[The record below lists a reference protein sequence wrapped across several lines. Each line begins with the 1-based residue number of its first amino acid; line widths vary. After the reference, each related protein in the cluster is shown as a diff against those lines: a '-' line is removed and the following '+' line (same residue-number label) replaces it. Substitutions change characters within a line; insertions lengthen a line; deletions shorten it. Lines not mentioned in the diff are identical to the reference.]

1 MVSPLSWI
9 KTTEGGDKR
18 NAQNGS
24 SVESSYCTILNAS
37 MALPATSIYIM
48 TTPVS
53 WNESTEDYFGN
64 SSITIM

>member
-18 NAQNGS
+18 NTQNGPYF
-24 SVESSYCTILNAS
+24 EYSYCTMLYLS

-48 TTPVS
+48 AAPVS
-53 WNESTEDYFGN
+53 WNESTEDYLGN